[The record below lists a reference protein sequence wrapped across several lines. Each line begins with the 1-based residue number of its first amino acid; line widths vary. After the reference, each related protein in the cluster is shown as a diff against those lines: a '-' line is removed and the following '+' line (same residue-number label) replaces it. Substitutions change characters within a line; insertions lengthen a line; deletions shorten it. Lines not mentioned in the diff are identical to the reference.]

1 MYVFDFHRCFSCTEL
16 NLYSTIKM
24 DKKDKSVIKS
34 PTVWTR
40 PAEVMKMHRLKQKK
54 RALQFRMTDNGSA
67 AKGNVQEM
75 LNETSSSA
83 EPDNI
88 EENTDSNFNPFRYF
102 FILKNLP
109 SIN

>member
-1 MYVFDFHRCFSCTEL
+1 
-16 NLYSTIKM
+16 M
-24 DKKDKSVIKS
+24 DKSGVNKS

-67 AKGNVQEM
+67 AVKGNVQEM

-83 EPDNI
+83 EPENL
-88 EENTDSNFNPFRYF
+88 EESADSNFNPFRWASRK
-102 FILKNLP
+102 INKLKKDLLRF
-109 SIN
+109 

>member
-1 MYVFDFHRCFSCTEL
+1 
-16 NLYSTIKM
+16 M
-24 DKKDKSVIKS
+24 DKKDKSIIKS

-40 PAEVMKMHRLKQKK
+40 PAEVMKMHRQKK

-75 LNETSSSA
+75 TETSSSA

-88 EENTDSNFNPFRYF
+88 EENTDSNFNPFRWF
-102 FILKNLP
+102 FSYLKFPSKLILAEGQVV
-109 SIN
+109 

>member
-1 MYVFDFHRCFSCTEL
+1 
-16 NLYSTIKM
+16 M
-24 DKKDKSVIKS
+24 DKSGVNKS

-67 AKGNVQEM
+67 AAKGNVQEL

-83 EPDNI
+83 EPENL
-88 EENTDSNFNPFRYF
+88 EENADSNFNPFRWSS
-102 FILKNLP
+102 LKFTQLH
-109 SIN
+109 SSESEKYLLVLRY

>member
-1 MYVFDFHRCFSCTEL
+1 M
-16 NLYSTIKM
+16 
-24 DKKDKSVIKS
+24 DKSVNKS

-67 AKGNVQEM
+67 AKGNVGNVQEM

-83 EPDNI
+83 EPENL
-88 EENTDSNFNPFRYF
+88 EENADSNFNPFR
-102 FILKNLP
+102 
-109 SIN
+109 